1 MVASE
6 GGRPGIGL
14 EPSPGALVRPRLG
27 WQGLLFL
34 GQKTKG
40 RGWRAPGLPLEA
52 CTLRWGKGASSTA
65 PTPPPRCP
73 TVTRGCKDDGG
84 PAALQ
89 HLSGLAFLSHHTL

>member
-52 CTLRWGKGASSTA
+52 CTLRWGKGGLFHRTHPPA
-65 PTPPPRCP
+65 PLPHCHPR
-73 TVTRGCKDDGG
+73 
-84 PAALQ
+84 L
-89 HLSGLAFLSHHTL
+89 